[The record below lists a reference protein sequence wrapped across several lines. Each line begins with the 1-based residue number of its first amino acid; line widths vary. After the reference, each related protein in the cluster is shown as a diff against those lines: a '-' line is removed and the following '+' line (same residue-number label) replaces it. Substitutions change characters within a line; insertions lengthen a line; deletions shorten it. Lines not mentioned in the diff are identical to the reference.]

1 MDSGDI
7 RRRQGLGDGSWL
19 GQKKWAEKT
28 LRCSSRVSR
37 YMAGTTRRGDRL
49 KGVEE
54 GGAEWAGA
62 CDILS
67 RNNRPVHATCLIFL
81 RH

>member
-28 LRCSSRVSR
+28 LRCSSWVSR
-37 YMAGTTRRGDRL
+37 YMAGIARRGDRL

-54 GGAEWAGA
+54 GGAE
-62 CDILS
+62 
-67 RNNRPVHATCLIFL
+67 
-81 RH
+81 